1 MIYGSS
7 ILHGAFC
14 LARQGVVFER
24 ETKNFENSSVPAVF
38 CFLSFAQTFL
48 HMEQE
53 EKAQTRMELLMCC
66 LSICY
71 APLPKSRNL
80 ARKAAQR
87 IVDSPNSTFPFPF
100 HGAATNHLAPL
111 ESALGGGGPS
121 ALPPFA
127 PCVCVM
133 FFGLIC
139 AELRSFCVRAMARC
153 ADHVLF
159 QQTVSP
165 ISAS

>member
-1 MIYGSS
+1 MSGK
-7 ILHGAFC
+7 
-14 LARQGVVFER
+14 
-24 ETKNFENSSVPAVF
+24 TKNFENSSVPAVF
-38 CFLSFAQTFL
+38 CFLSFAQTSL

-87 IVDSPNSTFPFPF
+87 NVDSPNSTFPFPF

-111 ESALGGGGPS
+111 ESALGGAQRLAS
-121 ALPPFA
+121 FPPV
-127 PCVCVM
+127 CVCYV
-133 FFGLIC
+133 FWFN
-139 AELRSFCVRAMARC
+139 LRRIALVLCPRHGEVRGSRTFPTNRKSNQC
-153 ADHVLF
+153 KLKR
-159 QQTVSP
+159 
-165 ISAS
+165 